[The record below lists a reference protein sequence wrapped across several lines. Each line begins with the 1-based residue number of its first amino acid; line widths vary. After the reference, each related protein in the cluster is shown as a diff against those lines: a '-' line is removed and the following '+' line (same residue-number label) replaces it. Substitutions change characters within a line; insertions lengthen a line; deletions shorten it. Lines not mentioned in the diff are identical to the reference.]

1 MTPAPGRRTFLKRA
15 CLVAGGVPLAAAALD
30 GLFVTPR
37 RLTTSDHAFGEPA
50 AQDRLRLLQ
59 ISDLH
64 LRRIGPLEQALLQRV
79 HDSPADLI
87 VITGD
92 SLDGGGSLATLEDLL
107 RELPRG
113 PRMLAIVG
121 NWEHWS
127 RIPLDALASAYGRH
141 GVELLVNRSVEIELP
156 GSRVRVTGLDDLVAG
171 RPDAAKALDGA
182 SPCRHHLLL
191 AHCPGTRDSLH
202 LPQEHSASLV
212 LSGHTHGGQVAPFG
226 LAMLTPI
233 GSGRYVAGWYRA
245 DGPPMYVSRGLG
257 NSGLPVR
264 IGSTPELVRIDW
276 SLG

>member
-1 MTPAPGRRTFLKRA
+1 MTTVPGRRALLKRA
-15 CLVAGGVPLAAAALD
+15 CVVAGGVPLAAAAID
-30 GLFVTPR
+30 GLLITPR
-37 RLTTSDHAFGEPA
+37 RLTTSDHAFGDPA
-50 AQDRLRLLQ
+50 ARQRLRILQ

-64 LRRIGPLEQALLQRV
+64 LRRIGPLEQALVQRV
-79 HDSPADLI
+79 HDSPADVI

-113 PRMLAIVG
+113 PRTLAILG

-127 RIPLDALASAYGRH
+127 RIPLDALARAYGRH
-141 GVELLVNRSVEIELP
+141 GVELLVNRSVEIEVHR
-156 GSRVRVTGLDDLVAG
+156 SRVRVTGLDDLVAG
-171 RPDAAKALDGA
+171 APDAAAAVRGA
-182 SPCRHHLLL
+182 TPCQHHLVL
-191 AHCPGTRDSLH
+191 AHCPAARDSLG
-202 LPQEHSASLV
+202 LPQEHAASLV

-245 DGPPMYVSRGLG
+245 GGPPLYVSRGLG